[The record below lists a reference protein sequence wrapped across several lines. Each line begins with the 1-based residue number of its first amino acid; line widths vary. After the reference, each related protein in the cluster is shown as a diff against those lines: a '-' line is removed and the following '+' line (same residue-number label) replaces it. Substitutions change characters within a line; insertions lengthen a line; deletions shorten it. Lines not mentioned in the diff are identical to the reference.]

1 MKRKSKMAKT
11 YTSIELFA
19 GAGGLALGLEM
30 AGFEHIGLVE
40 FDKSAA
46 NTLKVNRP
54 NWNILCEDVELVA
67 KRDLEKEFGIKKFQL
82 DLLSGGAPC
91 QSFSYAGKR
100 LGLEDV
106 RGTMFYHYATFLKKL
121 QPKMFLFENVKGL
134 LTHDKGK
141 TFKTIYDIFEEQGY
155 KVTYSVLNALDYGVA
170 QKRERLI
177 VIGIRNDLADDVTFE
192 FPKKY
197 NKQLV
202 LRDIL
207 QDVPESE
214 CAKYSKEKE
223 AIFKLVPPGG
233 YWKDISPDIAQSYM
247 KSCWFMEGG
256 RTGILRR
263 LSLDEPSLAVLTTPQ
278 MKQTER
284 CHPLEVRPFSIRE
297 NARIQ
302 SFPDEWEFTGTIASK
317 YKQIGNAVPCNLAK
331 EIGLKIKKALGEV
344 KMDKNYKLDFIKQHD
359 FENHVIAT
367 LKEYRETLEAIDLK
381 KFNSNLIDP
390 IKLLFD
396 KNVFNKSFEEIIK
409 LEIHRQRDKSNSN
422 IIGYFHQNMFR
433 YIAHC
438 QVPREG
444 WDVVFTNGN
453 STYYVEMKNKHNTMN
468 SSASGKTFMKMQNHL
483 LNAEDRDRSICALVE
498 VIAKK
503 SQNKPWVITLD
514 KIKQK
519 PNEQLRRISIDKFY
533 EIVTGNPNAF
543 KMICEQLPVT
553 IEKVI
558 ADNKTLQVEQDTV
571 FEALEE
577 INQDT
582 LLALYKL
589 AFSTY
594 EGFQF

>member
-1 MKRKSKMAKT
+1 MAKT

>member
-1 MKRKSKMAKT
+1 MAKT

-30 AGFEHIGLVE
+30 AGFEHLGLVE

-82 DLLSGGAPC
+82 DSLSGGAPC

>member
-331 EIGLKIKKALGEV
+331 EIGLNIKKALGEV